1 MSNRPTNTANEKNHQ
16 DDDDD
21 DDKGQVQLV
30 VVR

>member
-1 MSNRPTNTANEKNHQ
+1 MTSSRPTNAANEKNHQ

-21 DDKGQVQLV
+21 KGQAQLV